1 MQSTILFLQQ
11 ELKTTRD
18 RIQLLEKENYQLKT
32 GINTNATDDDEDATM
47 KDESNNLNE
56 CQDDDKLAAVNG
68 NMNYSTQSPANEQNL
83 NSLETI
89 DENTCLRNNNT
100 TNATTTAY
108 YNGNEEQSTE
118 YPHEGNGGAIGA
130 KLRTVASRKRNYECD
145 SGMDTSNLNS
155 LNTPAVAAAAH
166 NVVSSP
172 RTLPPKKSKL
182 RVAPVRRPSVQTIDE
197 NEMLISSNNHG
208 NATIL
213 DNAVDGMA
221 NEESSS
227 LNDNAGNNEGV
238 NDSVNA
244 GGVAVAQR
252 IMTRRRS
259 VRLNGGSNGGDSN
272 H

>member
-18 RIQLLEKENYQLKT
+18 RIQVLEKENYQLKNGLT
-32 GINTNATDDDEDATM
+32 DNTPDDEDLAIKEEDINTNESRDDENISTI
-47 KDESNNLNE
+47 
-56 CQDDDKLAAVNG
+56 NG
-68 NMNYSTQSPANEQNL
+68 NFSNTLNQPTNEENL
-83 NSLETI
+83 QPLETI
-89 DENTCLRNNNT
+89 DENTCLRNNVNNT
-100 TNATTTAY
+100 TTSTPTVY
-108 YNGNEEQSTE
+108 YNGIEEMSTE
-118 YPHEGNGGAIGA
+118 ISLEGNGGAIGA

-145 SGMDTSNLNS
+145 TVLDSNNMPNFS
-155 LNTPAVAAAAH
+155 AVNMVA
-166 NVVSSP
+166 SP

-197 NEMLISSNNHG
+197 NEMLISNQCNP
-208 NATIL
+208 TIL

-221 NEESSS
+221 NEECSS
-227 LNDNAGNNEGV
+227 LNENLANTEPLAVVGGNEGI
-238 NDSVNA
+238 
-244 GGVAVAQR
+244 AVAQR